1 MATVIYEE
9 GPATTLWVDD
19 IELPKGEPVSG
30 LSPSQV
36 ERLEALRDCRIT
48 RAEPS
53 GDPPFEGYDELT
65 ADDVVER
72 MDGMAP
78 DELDALKAYEAERKA
93 RKTVLEHEPRQ
104 NDGSDGSQNES

>member
-65 ADDVVER
+65 ADEVVAR
-72 MDGMAP
+72 MGDLSD
-78 DELDALKAYEAERKA
+78 DEVAEVKAYEAANKD
-93 RKTVLEHEPRQ
+93 RKTITGYERP
-104 NDGSDGSQNES
+104 